1 MKLQLVQQITIYQNM
16 ENPKYLTE
24 QLITY
29 LGNKRTLLPFIGE
42 QVEEIK
48 KKIGKEKLVTF
59 DGFAGSGV
67 VSRFLKQ
74 HSSKVYANDMEKY
87 SQVITKSFLINESE
101 IDRKYLNET
110 VDYLN
115 KNKFSKKGLGIIEK
129 LYAPEDTNNPQMDER
144 CFYTN
149 ENARIIDTMRVLID
163 EQIFDQKYKDIFL
176 SLLIQKSSVHTN
188 TSGVFKGF
196 YKSKT
201 TGIGKFGGD
210 GENALSRIKGEIVID
225 PIILSNYD
233 CDSQVFSG
241 DTNQVVKT
249 MKDLDLVYYDPP
261 YNQHPYGSNYHILN
275 TIYENTEPPKVSKV
289 AGIREDWNKSEYNK
303 RLNAEKAMTD
313 LIRNTDS
320 KYILISYNNEGIIS
334 NGMMMDILSEFGEVE
349 LQTKSYNTFRGS
361 RNLRERNTRV
371 IEQLYVL
378 KKS

>member
-1 MKLQLVQQITIYQNM
+1 MKSQLEQQITIYQNM

-149 ENARIIDTMRVLID
+149 ENAKIIDTIRVLID

-210 GENALSRIKGEIVID
+210 GENALNRIKGEIVID

>member
-1 MKLQLVQQITIYQNM
+1 MQLEQQITIYQNM

-29 LGNKRTLLPFIGE
+29 IGNKRTLLPFIGE
-42 QVEEIK
+42 QIEEIK
-48 KKIGKEKLVTF
+48 NEIGKKKLITL

-87 SQVITKSFLINESE
+87 SQVITKSFLMNETE
-101 IDRKYLNET
+101 IDRKYLNEV

-115 KNKFSKKGLGIIEK
+115 SNKFSEKGLGIIEK
-129 LYAPEDTNNPQMDER
+129 LYAPQDTNNPQTDER
-144 CFYTN
+144 CFYTK
-149 ENARIIDTMRVLID
+149 ENAKIIDTIRVLID
-163 EQIFDQKYKDIFL
+163 EQISEQKYKDIFL

-210 GENALSRIKGEIVID
+210 GENALSRIKGEISIE

-233 CDSQVFSG
+233 CESQVFSG
-241 DTNQVVKT
+241 DTNQVVK
-249 MKDLDLVYYDPP
+249 MLKDLDLVYYDPP

-275 TIYENTEPPKVSKV
+275 TIYENEEPLKLSKVS
-289 AGIREDWNKSEYNK
+289 GIREDWNKSEYNK
-303 RLNAEKAMTD
+303 KLNAEMAMSD

-334 NGMMMDILSEFGEVE
+334 NNMMMSILSEFGDVE
-349 LQTKSYNTFRGS
+349 LRTKSYNTFRGS

-371 IEQLYVL
+371 IEQLYIL
-378 KKS
+378 KKN

>member
-1 MKLQLVQQITIYQNM
+1 M
-16 ENPKYLTE
+16 ENTKYLTE

-29 LGNKRTLLPFIGE
+29 IGNKRTLLPFIGE
-42 QVEEIK
+42 QIEEIK
-48 KKIGKEKLVTF
+48 NEIGKKKLITF

-87 SQVITKSFLINESE
+87 SQVITKSFLMNETE
-101 IDRKYLNET
+101 IDRKYLNEV

-115 KNKFSKKGLGIIEK
+115 SNKFSEKGLGIIEK
-129 LYAPEDTNNPQMDER
+129 LYAPQDTNNPQTDER
-144 CFYTN
+144 CFYTK
-149 ENARIIDTMRVLID
+149 ENAKIIDTIRVLID
-163 EQIFDQKYKDIFL
+163 EQISEQKYKDIFL

-210 GENALSRIKGEIVID
+210 GENALSRIKGEISIE

-233 CDSQVFSG
+233 CESQVFSG
-241 DTNQVVKT
+241 DTNQVVK
-249 MKDLDLVYYDPP
+249 MLKDLDLVYYDPP

-275 TIYENTEPPKVSKV
+275 TIYENEEPLKLSKVS
-289 AGIREDWNKSEYNK
+289 GIREDWNKSEYNK
-303 RLNAEKAMTD
+303 KLNAEMAMSD

-334 NGMMMDILSEFGEVE
+334 NNMMMSILSEFGDVE
-349 LQTKSYNTFRGS
+349 LRTKSYNTFRGS

-371 IEQLYVL
+371 IEQLYIL
-378 KKS
+378 KKN